1 LKLVLCLIGALVFSL
16 TINVSRITAAK
27 GPPAETADQPSTEIR
42 SPQTEITSGTTADSA
57 KPRVPMPQGPAGVFD
72 PQGVTLPSQSSID
85 SILGMDPTIA
95 LFVGFSV
102 LLVIVVTVVAASR
115 RGHRGA

>member
-1 LKLVLCLIGALVFSL
+1 
-16 TINVSRITAAK
+16 
-27 GPPAETADQPSTEIR
+27 
-42 SPQTEITSGTTADSA
+42 
-57 KPRVPMPQGPAGVFD
+57 MPQGSAAVFD
-72 PQGVTLPSQSSID
+72 LQGVTAPVLSSMD

-115 RGHRGA
+115 RGHRDG

>member
-1 LKLVLCLIGALVFSL
+1 MKLVLCLIGALVFSL

-27 GPPAETADQPSTEIR
+27 GPPAETADQPSPEER
-42 SPQTEITSGTTADSA
+42 GRQAEITSGTTADSA
-57 KPRVPMPQGPAGVFD
+57 KPGVQMPQGSAGVFD
-72 PQGVTLPSQSSID
+72 PQGVTAPSQYSID

-115 RGHRGA
+115 REHRDA

>member
-1 LKLVLCLIGALVFSL
+1 VKLVLCLIGALVFSL

-27 GPPAETADQPSTEIR
+27 EPPAETADQPSTEAR
-42 SPQTEITSGTTADSA
+42 GRQAKLTNDTTADFA
-57 KPRVPMPQGPAGVFD
+57 KPGVQMPQSSAGVFD
-72 PQGVTLPSQSSID
+72 PQGVTIPSQSSME

-102 LLVIVVTVVAASR
+102 LLVIVVTVVATSR
-115 RGHRGA
+115 RGHRDG